1 MLVLTRRV
9 GEAIIVDDN
18 IHVTVVSI
26 TGGKVRLGIDA
37 PPLVKVDREEV
48 VQRKMQEA
56 ARRLVPAT
64 VPS

>member
-9 GEAIIVDDN
+9 GEEIIVDGN
-18 IHVTVVSI
+18 IHIKVVSI

-37 PPLVKVDREEV
+37 PPHVRVDREEV

-56 ARRLVPAT
+56 PGRLLAAA